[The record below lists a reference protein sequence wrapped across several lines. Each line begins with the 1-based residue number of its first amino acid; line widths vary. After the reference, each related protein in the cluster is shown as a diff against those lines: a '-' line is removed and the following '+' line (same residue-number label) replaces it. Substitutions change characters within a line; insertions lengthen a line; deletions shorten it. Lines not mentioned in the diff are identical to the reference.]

1 MSFLDF
7 NSVPT
12 NGIITNIK
20 SISDTI
26 SNSTVSSITIFG
38 LTLLIIYSMT
48 KILNF
53 YGFGI
58 DVYGSYLAFYVFLLV
73 AAFTLNRNYP
83 KF

>member
-7 NSVPT
+7 NSVPS
-12 NGIITNIK
+12 NGLTANIK
-20 SISDTI
+20 SFSNAV

-58 DVYGSYLAFYVFLLV
+58 DIYGSYLAFYVFLLI

-83 KF
+83 QF